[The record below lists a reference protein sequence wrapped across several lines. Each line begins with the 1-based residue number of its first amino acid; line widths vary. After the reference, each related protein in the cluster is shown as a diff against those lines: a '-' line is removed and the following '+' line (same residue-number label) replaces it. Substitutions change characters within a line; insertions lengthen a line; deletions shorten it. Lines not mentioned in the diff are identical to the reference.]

1 MTQKSAK
8 SRHTFDINL
17 PRVTREKRHD
27 IFFADFLTFIDIQ
40 KSRLTLIKKSE
51 NFNKTLNHRKTLYK
65 TQKK

>member
-51 NFNKTLNHRKTLYK
+51 NFNKTLNYRKTPYI
-65 TQKK
+65 TPKK